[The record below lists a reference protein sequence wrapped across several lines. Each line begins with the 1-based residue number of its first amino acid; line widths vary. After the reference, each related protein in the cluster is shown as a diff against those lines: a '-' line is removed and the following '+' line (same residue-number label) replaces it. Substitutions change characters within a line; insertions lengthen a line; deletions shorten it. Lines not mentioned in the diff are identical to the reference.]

1 MATPFAFKNKGVG
14 MPYRAPHEAPFM
26 AHIDIPDII
35 ANQTLDSA
43 LPTTGFSAA
52 DVLQVFE
59 VPAGF
64 LLRHVGTRV
73 TTVEGG
79 VATAMLGNGSATET
93 HLLAA
98 DTDGYMATTTI
109 DLNALT
115 TVTVDVA
122 SAHLGGDNYEGVAFV
137 TNGTIDIYFETN
149 LTACAIFDVWA
160 TGWRV
165 F

>member
-1 MATPFAFKNKGVG
+1 MATPFAFANKGAG
-14 MPYRAPHEAPFM
+14 MPYRARHEAPFM

-35 ANQTLDSA
+35 AKQSLDSA

-59 VPAGF
+59 VPVGF
-64 LLRHVGTRV
+64 LLRHVGVRV

-79 VATAMLGNGSATET
+79 ACTADLGNPSATQT
-93 HLLAA
+93 HLLTA

-109 DLNALT
+109 NLNSAVVS
-115 TVTVDVA
+115 TVLVA
-122 SAHLGGDNYEGVAFV
+122 SVQLGGDNYEGVCFV
-137 TNGTIDIYFETN
+137 TNGTIDVYFNTN
-149 LTACAIFDVWA
+149 LTAAAIFDVWA
-160 TGWRV
+160 CGWRV

>member
-1 MATPFAFKNKGVG
+1 MATPFAFANKGVG

-26 AHIDIPDII
+26 IHIDIPDII
-35 ANQTLDSA
+35 AKQSLDSA

-52 DVLQVFE
+52 DVLQIFE

-64 LLRHVGTRV
+64 LLSHVGIRV

-93 HLLAA
+93 HLLTA

-109 DLNALT
+109 DLNALGVT
-115 TVTVDVA
+115 TVDVA
-122 SAHLGGDNYEGVAFV
+122 SAQLGGDITEGVAFV
-137 TNGTIDIYFETN
+137 TTGTIDLYFETN
-149 LTACAIFDVWA
+149 LTACAILDVWA
-160 TGWRV
+160 AGWRV